1 MPNLDDFYI
10 LDIAVAAI
18 VLLSAWM
25 AYSRGFVREAFS
37 LGTWI
42 GAVAVTFYFYPQA
55 SLFAREHIETQFAAD
70 LAAGG
75 GLFIGSFF
83 VLRMI
88 GGAIAE
94 AVASSEHNT
103 LDRSAGFLF
112 GLFRGGLLVVVA
124 YTAFTWFVPEDEQP
138 SWLTDAKVTP
148 MLQEGARKLAEVLP
162 SSLTS
167 DSEREAARL
176 RALDRQAAEIE
187 RLRKGF
193 NQPAPALPE
202 SNGGAASGGYS
213 KEERAGFEALRRA
226 AQEADNDKANR

>member
-1 MPNLDDFYI
+1 MPNLDDLFI
-10 LDIAVAAI
+10 LDVAVALL

-25 AYSRGFVREAFS
+25 AYSRGLVREAFS

-55 SLFAREHIETQFAAD
+55 SQFAREHIETEFAAD

-88 GGAIAE
+88 GGAVAE
-94 AVASSEHNT
+94 STAKSEHNT

-112 GLFRGGLLVVVA
+112 GLFRGGLLVMVA

-138 SWLTDAKVTP
+138 EWVTQAKVTP

-162 SSLTS
+162 TSLTS
-167 DSEREAARL
+167 DGEQEAARI
-176 RALDRQAAEIE
+176 RALDKQAAEIE

-193 NQPAPALPE
+193 NQPAPSVPE
-202 SNGGAASGGYS
+202 TKGSKVPSGYS
-213 KEERAGFEALRRA
+213 KEVRDGAEPLLRA
-226 AQEADNDKANR
+226 AKEADNVEPKR

>member
-1 MPNLDDFYI
+1 MPNLDDLFI
-10 LDIAVAAI
+10 LDIAVAVV

-42 GAVAVTFYFYPQA
+42 GAVAVTLYFYPQA
-55 SLFAREHIETQFAAD
+55 SHFAREHIQTQFAAD

-75 GLFIGSFF
+75 GLFVGSFF

-124 YTAFTWFVPEDEQP
+124 YMAFTWFVPEDEQP
-138 SWLTDAKVTP
+138 PWLTEAKVTP
-148 MLQEGARKLAEVLP
+148 MLQEGARKLSEVLP
-162 SSLTS
+162 SSLTK
-167 DSEREAARL
+167 DSEQEAARL

-193 NQPAPALPE
+193 NQPAPSVPE
-202 SNGGAASGGYS
+202 SKGGTASGGYS
-213 KEERAGFEALRRA
+213 KEDRDGVDSLLRA
-226 AQEADNDKANR
+226 AKEAADAEPKR

>member
-1 MPNLDDFYI
+1 MPNLDDLYI
-10 LDIAVAAI
+10 LDVAVAVI

-25 AYSRGFVREAFS
+25 AYSRGLVREAFS

-55 SLFAREHIETQFAAD
+55 SQFARENIQTEFAAD

-88 GGAIAE
+88 GGAVAESIAK
-94 AVASSEHNT
+94 SEHNT

-112 GLFRGGLLVVVA
+112 GLFRGCLLVVVA
-124 YTAFTWFVPEDEQP
+124 YTAFTWFVPEEEQP
-138 SWLTDAKVTP
+138 AWVTDAKVTP
-148 MLQEGARKLAEVLP
+148 MIQEGARKLAEVLP
-162 SSLTS
+162 SSLS
-167 DSEREAARL
+167 RDGEQEAARL
-176 RALDRQAAEIE
+176 RALDKQAAELE

-193 NQPAPALPE
+193 NQPAPSVPE
-202 SNGGAASGGYS
+202 TKGSNASGGYS
-213 KEERAGFEALRRA
+213 KEERDGVESLLRA
-226 AQEADNDKANR
+226 AKEADNVDPKR

>member
-1 MPNLDDFYI
+1 MPDLDDLYV
-10 LDIAVAAI
+10 LDIVVAAV

-55 SLFAREHIETQFAAD
+55 SVFAREHIQTQFAAD
-70 LAAGG
+70 LAAGA

-88 GGAIAE
+88 GGAVAE
-94 AVASSEHNT
+94 AIASSEHNT

-112 GLFRGGLLVVVA
+112 GLFRGMLLAVVA

-138 SWLTDAKVTP
+138 AWVTDAKVTP

-162 SSLTS
+162 GSLNQ
-167 DSEREAARL
+167 DAEREAARL

-193 NQPAPALPE
+193 NQPAPSVPE
-202 SNGGAASGGYS
+202 SDGGNGGGGYS
-213 KEERAGFEALRRA
+213 REDRDGFESLMRA
-226 AQEADNDKANR
+226 AKEADNAKAER

>member
-1 MPNLDDFYI
+1 MPNLDDLYI
-10 LDIAVAAI
+10 LDVAVAVV
-18 VLLSAWM
+18 VLLSAGM
-25 AYSRGFVREAFS
+25 AYSRGLVREAFS

-55 SLFAREHIETQFAAD
+55 SLFAREHIQTEFAAD

-75 GLFIGSFF
+75 GLFVGSFF

-94 AVASSEHNT
+94 TIAKSEQNT

-124 YTAFTWFVPEDEQP
+124 YTGFTWFVPEEEQP
-138 SWLTDAKVTP
+138 AWVADAKVTP
-148 MLQEGARKLAEVLP
+148 MIKEGARKLAEVLP
-162 SSLTS
+162 RGLGG
-167 DSEREAARL
+167 DAEKEAAGL
-176 RALDRQAAEIE
+176 RALDKQAAEIE

-193 NQPAPALPE
+193 NQPAPAVPE
-202 SNGGAASGGYS
+202 SKAGNTSGGYS
-213 KEERAGFEALRRA
+213 KEERDGVESLLRA
-226 AQEADNDKANR
+226 AKEAGNVEPKR

>member
-1 MPNLDDFYI
+1 MPNLDDLFV
-10 LDIAVAAI
+10 LDIAVAVI

-25 AYSRGFVREAFS
+25 AYSRGLVREAFS

-55 SLFAREHIETQFAAD
+55 SQFARGHIQTEFAAD

-88 GGAIAE
+88 GGAVAASIAK
-94 AVASSEHNT
+94 SEHNT

-112 GLFRGGLLVVVA
+112 GLLRGGLLVVVA

-138 SWLTDAKVTP
+138 VWVTDAKVTP
-148 MLQEGARKLAEVLP
+148 MLQEGARKLGEVLP
-162 SSLTS
+162 QGLGR
-167 DSEREAARL
+167 DGEQEAARL
-176 RALDRQAAEIE
+176 RALDNQAAELE
-187 RLRKGF
+187 RLRRGF
-193 NQPAPALPE
+193 NQPAPSVPE
-202 SNGGAASGGYS
+202 SKGSNATGGYS
-213 KEERAGFEALRRA
+213 KEERDGVESLLRA
-226 AQEADNDKANR
+226 AKEAGNADPKR